1 MRIVKAWLAT
11 IAVLLCSISANAETS
26 TYYDDWESG
35 NKGEQGYSDGP
46 IFSITA
52 NPGETPTSDSSLSS
66 ESSYNSISVVAS
78 GTCGTNLTWELT
90 NEGELTIEGTGEMEN
105 YESSSKYPWYSCQ
118 SAIKSVIINEGVTT
132 VGDYAFP
139 IYTNLIN
146 LSLPNTIKIIG
157 KNAFDTCEKL
167 TSLIIPEGCTTIGYG
182 AFLYCSGL
190 NTITLPNSLTSIGD
204 YAFASCWNIESLI
217 IPEKVEFIGEL
228 AFRAT
233 TRLNTIRVDSNNT
246 TFDSRNDCN
255 AIIETNT
262 NKLRLGCSSTIIPN
276 DIVIIGEGAFHS
288 QNLSVTIPQSVK
300 AVESWAFNGSSGQI
314 KILCKTPPTIEHQ
327 NAFSSSTAE
336 IHVPYGCLESYADEP
351 WYTFRKNGKLKEFVP
366 NIQSGTC
373 GENLTY
379 SLDLDYGELTIS
391 GTGEI
396 RSPTAWKEHKESIIS
411 VIIENGVTSIGQK
424 AFSDYPNLISV
435 QIPNSM
441 VSIGVV
447 AFEWCTSLANINIPN
462 SVTTIGIRAF
472 EGCSNLSNINIPNS
486 VINIGQGAFYGCK
499 SLTTIKIPNSVTS
512 IAEGT
517 FAECHKLASVDI
529 PNSVISIGD
538 GAFSHCRSLIN
549 VEMSD
554 NLTSIGSQAFE
565 FCGNLIN
572 LEIPNTVTS
581 IGAWAFCYCTS
592 LTNIN
597 IPNGITCIN
606 RDVFSGCKSI
616 TNIKIPNSVT
626 SIGYQAFQ
634 GCSNLKKLEIPNSVT
649 SIGDKALSGCS
660 NLSCITCLNPF
671 PPACEEFTFYNVLTS
686 KCKLLVPIGSESAY
700 SAANGWKEFS
710 EILGI
715 ETEVDPNPETYSA
728 FVINDTTVMAG
739 SAFTMPVELKNSCEV
754 TAFQCDIYLPE
765 GITLQKNN
773 KDKYEISL
781 DENRKDD
788 HTITIAEQPDGSIRI
803 VVASLSSS
811 TFSGTEGTLFNMG
824 LLVADDT
831 SGEKNIA
838 IKNVYISEA
847 NGKRHDLADA
857 EATVTIQTYTP
868 ADVNNDGMIAI
879 DDVVLTI
886 NTVLGNVPENFVF
899 DAADMNGD
907 GRILIDDVVR
917 IINVVLGIYAPP
929 VSNVRRN
936 DVNETFI
943 LNQKE
948 TGVGISVSNAAG
960 YTAMQYDMYLP
971 EGAEVSDVRFSG
983 KSNHK
988 VSFRKINK
996 NVVRVIV
1003 VSLTNEVFSGNELLD
1018 VVIDTAL
1025 DTEISIKDANVAT
1038 RSGIKGNVQDASVN
1052 IGGNTTAIDQLL
1064 DGMAR
1069 ADVHDLNGRLVKKNA
1084 ATITDLQK
1092 GIYIINGKRIIR

>member
-1 MRIVKAWLAT
+1 MKHYLHNSLRALFLSLA
-11 IAVLLCSISANAETS
+11 V
-26 TYYDDWESG
+26 
-35 NKGEQGYSDGP
+35 
-46 IFSITA
+46 F
-52 NPGETPTSDSSLSS
+52 
-66 ESSYNSISVVAS
+66 
-78 GTCGTNLTWELT
+78 
-90 NEGELTIEGTGEMEN
+90 
-105 YESSSKYPWYSCQ
+105 
-118 SAIKSVIINEGVTT
+118 
-132 VGDYAFP
+132 
-139 IYTNLIN
+139 
-146 LSLPNTIKIIG
+146 LSLPML
-157 KNAFDTCEKL
+157 A
-167 TSLIIPEGCTTIGYG
+167 
-182 AFLYCSGL
+182 
-190 NTITLPNSLTSIGD
+190 
-204 YAFASCWNIESLI
+204 
-217 IPEKVEFIGEL
+217 EKVEISGINYDLDAETKQATVIKKSSGEY
-228 AFRAT
+228 
-233 TRLNTIRVDSNNT
+233 SG
-246 TFDSRNDCN
+246 S
-255 AIIETNT
+255 
-262 NKLRLGCSSTIIPN
+262 
-276 DIVIIGEGAFHS
+276 IVIPE
-288 QNLSVTIPQSVK
+288 SV
-300 AVESWAFNGSSGQI
+300 
-314 KILCKTPPTIEHQ
+314 EH
-327 NAFSSSTAE
+327 
-336 IHVPYGCLESYADEP
+336 
-351 WYTFRKNGKLKEFVP
+351 
-366 NIQSGTC
+366 
-373 GENLTY
+373 
-379 SLDLDYGELTIS
+379 
-391 GTGEI
+391 
-396 RSPTAWKEHKESIIS
+396 
-411 VIIENGVTSIGQK
+411 
-424 AFSDYPNLISV
+424 
-435 QIPNSM
+435 
-441 VSIGVV
+441 
-447 AFEWCTSLANINIPN
+447 
-462 SVTTIGIRAF
+462 
-472 EGCSNLSNINIPNS
+472 
-486 VINIGQGAFYGCK
+486 
-499 SLTTIKIPNSVTS
+499 
-512 IAEGT
+512 EGT
-517 FAECHKLASVDI
+517 A
-529 PNSVISIGD
+529 
-538 GAFSHCRSLIN
+538 
-549 VEMSD
+549 
-554 NLTSIGSQAFE
+554 
-565 FCGNLIN
+565 
-572 LEIPNTVTS
+572 
-581 IGAWAFCYCTS
+581 Y
-592 LTNIN
+592 
-597 IPNGITCIN
+597 
-606 RDVFSGCKSI
+606 
-616 TNIKIPNSVT
+616 SVT
-626 SIGYQAFQ
+626 SIGGYAFDE
-634 GCSNLKKLEIPNSVT
+634 CSGLTSVTIPNSVT
-649 SIGDKALSGCS
+649 SIGDGAFQKCSGLTSVHISDIAAWCNIDFGDNPLYYAHHLYLNGEEVKDLVIPNSVTSIEGSAFSGCSGLTSVTIPNSVTSIGKRAFGYCSGLTSVTIGSSVKSIGVWAFCDCPELLDVYCYAEKVPSTESDAFNRSPISDVYATLHVPDVSIDSYRATAPWSDFFNIVGLSTGTVGINYDFNADTKEATVIAKSSGKYSGEVVIPESVEYGGTIYSVTSIGQSAFNGCSGLTSVTIGNSVESIGDYALSGCS

-710 EILGI
+710 EIIGI
-715 ETEVDPNPETYSA
+715 ETEVDPDPEIYSA

-788 HTITIAEQPDGSIRI
+788 HTITVAEQPDGSIRI

-811 TFSGTEGTLFNMG
+811 TFSGTEGTLLNMA
-824 LLVADDT
+824 LLAAEDT

-868 ADVNNDGMIAI
+868 ADVNNDGMIAV

-886 NTVLGNVPENFVF
+886 NAVLGNVPENFVF

-971 EGAEVSDVRFSG
+971 EGAEVSDVRFTG

-988 VSFRKINK
+988 VTFRKINE
-996 NVVRVIV
+996 NVVRVVV

-1038 RSGIKGNVQDASVN
+1038 RGGIKGNVQDASVN

>member
-1 MRIVKAWLAT
+1 MKNSTFKLCAMLLAICTSTIHLQAMDEWDGKT
-11 IAVLLCSISANAETS
+11 IAKGFYSGTGTKTDPFRIFTASQFLYFLQQTKDGNTFSNQYIELCNDIAFKSNNGLVEGGDFYGDFDGNDHKIQVNKYWEE
-26 TYYDDWESG
+26 YYDYIWGGWYLFNLYGSVHDVIFVRANQAIKIYTEGVLYNCKFEFPGGVSG
-35 NKGEQGYSDGP
+35 STFYTYGYHGQWIVSLAGGTIANCVSNSASWRNRLEQGGSRGLVAMYADGAYGKQAFGYCSNCYFP
-46 IFSITA
+46 IDSYDYGGGLAPNYNGTVESCGEEAGNDWVQSHTERTYKSWPLTF
-52 NPGETPTSDSSLSS
+52 NPTYPEYQIQEHPK
-66 ESSYNSISVVAS
+66 SYNPSVVYTHSDEALYQWYYQKRKPITFEDIKKSYSTQTKNIVVLDDDMILSFDFKAYGDVYLGYNDGDDTEAWISVNGEKIVSVYKEIEGTYSCQLSA
-78 GTCGTNLTWELT
+78 GTCEISCECSDISNICLTYPTETLT
-90 NEGELTIEGTGEMEN
+90 NETSSTLSKQTIMAKSGAYFCQVSYGAGCDVMNSDYVDYEKLLTIDDVT
-105 YESSSKYPWYSCQ
+105 Y
-118 SAIKSVIINEGVTT
+118 VVNEDSTAT
-132 VGDYAFP
+132 VLWATDMAVD
-139 IYTNLIN
+139 IT
-146 LSLPNTIKIIG
+146 
-157 KNAFDTCEKL
+157 
-167 TSLIIPEGCTTIGYG
+167 IPETVNYNDVNC
-182 AFLYCSGL
+182 
-190 NTITLPNSLTSIGD
+190 PVTSI
-204 YAFASCWNIESLI
+204 
-217 IPEKVEFIGEL
+217 
-228 AFRAT
+228 
-233 TRLNTIRVDSNNT
+233 
-246 TFDSRNDCN
+246 
-255 AIIETNT
+255 
-262 NKLRLGCSSTIIPN
+262 
-276 DIVIIGEGAFHS
+276 
-288 QNLSVTIPQSVK
+288 
-300 AVESWAFNGSSGQI
+300 
-314 KILCKTPPTIEHQ
+314 
-327 NAFSSSTAE
+327 SSTA
-336 IHVPYGCLESYADEP
+336 
-351 WYTFRKNGKLKEFVP
+351 FV
-366 NIQSGTC
+366 
-373 GENLTY
+373 
-379 SLDLDYGELTIS
+379 D
-391 GTGEI
+391 
-396 RSPTAWKEHKESIIS
+396 
-411 VIIENGVTSIGQK
+411 
-424 AFSDYPNLISV
+424 
-435 QIPNSM
+435 
-441 VSIGVV
+441 
-447 AFEWCTSLANINIPN
+447 CTSLKKVN
-462 SVTTIGIRAF
+462 
-472 EGCSNLSNINIPNS
+472 
-486 VINIGQGAFYGCK
+486 CK
-499 SLTTIKIPNSVTS
+499 SSDVPALLGGTTFEELIPS
-512 IAEGT
+512 
-517 FAECHKLASVDI
+517 DI
-529 PNSVISIGD
+529 T
-538 GAFSHCRSLIN
+538 L
-549 VEMSD
+549 
-554 NLTSIGSQAFE
+554 
-565 FCGNLIN
+565 
-572 LEIPNTVTS
+572 
-581 IGAWAFCYCTS
+581 Y
-592 LTNIN
+592 
-597 IPNGITCIN
+597 
-606 RDVFSGCKSI
+606 
-616 TNIKIPNSVT
+616 
-626 SIGYQAFQ
+626 
-634 GCSNLKKLEIPNSVT
+634 
-649 SIGDKALSGCS
+649 
-660 NLSCITCLNPF
+660 
-671 PPACEEFTFYNVLTS
+671 
-686 KCKLLVPIGSESAY
+686 VPVGSESAY

-715 ETEVDPNPETYSA
+715 ETEVDPDPETYSA

-765 GITLQKNN
+765 GISLQKNN

-936 DVNETFI
+936 DVNERFI

-988 VSFRKINK
+988 VTFRKINE

-1038 RSGIKGNVQDASVN
+1038 RSGIKGNVQDASIN

-1084 ATITDLQK
+1084 STITDLQK